1 MNPNGAQTVT
11 FLMSRSSNFT
21 VMDISFIKKLVMP
34 ELARVNFV
42 GFGKKREKNILS
54 PIIEMISYQNCMSLS
69 TRSKS
74 LFKSWKSH
82 RTLSRDHF
90 FFSQQTSFVILCN
103 IH

>member
-42 GFGKKREKNILS
+42 GFGKKRE
-54 PIIEMISYQNCMSLS
+54 
-69 TRSKS
+69 
-74 LFKSWKSH
+74 
-82 RTLSRDHF
+82 
-90 FFSQQTSFVILCN
+90 
-103 IH
+103 